1 MKSNAPFIHKKKAS
15 YTSICHRVVLWV
27 LGFLCFSTTGF
38 SQQLDQPPSV
48 PEDPNG
54 LIGPTDSS
62 NLPATASQT
71 PVPAPVPAP
80 TRGKRI
86 KEEWLIGLELGSLTI
101 YTDPVHGNLMGFQ
114 IGYQNNPP
122 KTELI
127 EFHCCWISCVGKG
140 WTLEKNG
147 KMKFTHNALCKDY
160 QESDTHATW
169 SLSGDILTLKM
180 SHKCARLPNLESAR
194 REENS
199 LVELKIEQCEH
210 RITEDELQKYV
221 ASGGHFSFSVRNA
234 DGWNNAQKDQFDFYC
249 VNYQSQRREV
259 SRNVLGEIDVFEG
272 YALGHGKTRNLKHNG
287 PPFFVGRMK
296 LNTNSEP
303 GTGVPPSP
311 TVPAIAGPAVAAI
324 NELEQDCQRSSL
336 DQQNQETP
344 PSEDPSIIRRQQ
356 IILSVNGR
364 SFPVNVVVHNRD
376 EFWTDI
382 GTRTPTIHIGL
393 PGPRWGDIARYHRGV
408 TNEMATIITDA
419 NDGEFDGIMTDA
431 SGQPLSPLATEAFS
445 DRFSADYLAYQRL
458 LFVPSPTSTPK
469 NPLDRYLAPLEQAD
483 RSLTESLLH
492 PRQTTVANEPYYAD
506 EQGNLNARAD
516 VFSEADRL
524 IRDGRLDD
532 AFALFKMNSDIIG
545 RAYYCKLLE
554 TYEHYFP
561 EKAQRKQEQ

>member
-1 MKSNAPFIHKKKAS
+1 MKSKASFIHERRAGHS
-15 YTSICHRVVLWV
+15 LLHDLVLVWV

-38 SQQLDQPPSV
+38 SQQLNQSPPAPAAPDTSTQ
-48 PEDPNG
+48 
-54 LIGPTDSS
+54 TDSS
-62 NLPATASQT
+62 NLPATTSQT
-71 PVPAPVPAP
+71 PVPAPGPAP
-80 TRGKRI
+80 TRGERI
-86 KEEWLIGLELGSLTI
+86 KEEWLIGLEMGSLTI

-114 IGYQNNPP
+114 IGSQNNPP

-140 WTLEKNG
+140 WTLTKNG

-194 REENS
+194 FEENS

-221 ASGGHFSFSVRNA
+221 ASGGHFSSSVRNA

-249 VNYQSQRREV
+249 VNYQSQKRSV

-272 YALGHGKTRNLKHNG
+272 YELGHGERRNLKYNG

-296 LNTNSEP
+296 LKTNSEP

-311 TVPAIAGPAVAAI
+311 TPITTPSPTAVAAI
-324 NELEQDCQRSSL
+324 DELEQDCERARL
-336 DQQNQETP
+336 DRQNQKTP

-393 PGPRWGDIARYHRGV
+393 PGPRRWDLARYHRGV

-431 SGQPLSPLATEAFS
+431 SGQPLSPLATEEFS
-445 DRFSADYLAYQRL
+445 DRFSADYLAYQRTL
-458 LFVPSPTSTPK
+458 LVPNQTSNPK

-492 PRQTTVANEPYYAD
+492 PRQTTVDNEPSYAD
-506 EQGNLNARAD
+506 EQGNMNARAD

-532 AFALFKMNSDIIG
+532 AFALFKMKSDIIG
-545 RAYYCKLLE
+545 RAYYCKLLK